1 MRLFLTEKAHETV
14 MIFYFFFFETVITA
28 ATTATTRTAAMHI
41 PIIRPVFDP
50 VPSGVVPVDTGA
62 LSVVLPDEVAGT
74 VSLPALSVGTGSAVS
89 VAGGSVMTVSGAGSV
104 SVM

>member
-1 MRLFLTEKAHETV
+1 
-14 MIFYFFFFETVITA
+14 MIFYFFFFEIVITA
-28 ATTATTRTAAMHI
+28 ATTAITRTAAMQI

-74 VSLPALSVGTGSAVS
+74 VSLPALSVVYHSS
-89 VAGGSVMTVSGAGSV
+89 VVQVRSPASSSVFCCYRSSSQV
-104 SVM
+104 